1 MIIVDTAIARHVAA
15 GKPPIRVGMIGAGFM
30 ASGVVLQTGGPYRES
45 IRIAAIAARTPSKA
59 VAAYE
64 AAGFEDPAMVDS
76 AQGLAR
82 AIEAGR
88 PAVTE
93 DAMLV
98 ATSPHI
104 DVLLDVTGAVEDAI
118 APVLAAIEHGKHVL
132 LMNPE
137 LDGTLGPLFKHK
149 ADKAGVVFTDVDGDQ
164 PGVIGNLHRFV
175 KGLGVRP
182 VLLGNIKGLQDPYR
196 NPTTQKGFAKRWGQN
211 PYLVT
216 SFADGTKVSFEM
228 TVAANASGMTVAK
241 RGMHGYTFEPGTP
254 ITQAAKRYDPEE
266 ILAGPGIVDYVVGC
280 EPGPGVWALGTIE
293 HPRQRHY
300 LNLYKLGEGPLYCF
314 HTPYHLCHFE
324 VPVTIARAALLQDAA
339 ITPLGAPCARRAGDG
354 QARPEGGRGDRRA
367 RRLHRL
373 RRGGDR
379 GDHRPRRAA
388 ADRRRGRLQ
397 APARHPQGRGADLRR
412 RGDPRRPAGR
422 QAPRRAG
429 RALRPEEQPRPEAT
443 AARAGCAPAS
453 GGGRHAGERQRLLGD
468 GERGGEARALDAEE
482 IDEAR
487 DAVRL
492 GPRSG
497 SRWPG
502 RPRGELRADAGIV
515 GGERPV
521 GELRPVAPDRRVEA
535 VAPARVKAV
544 VDPLDPLGVRPE
556 APAPGEVER
565 QVRPEPVA
573 LGHRVDE
580 VREGHPG
587 REPEVVALA
596 VEDPA
601 RPGRAEPL
609 DPRRH
614 LAREEAAGVDEEV
627 AAERHPLAPLSASRR
642 SPPAVREPGAP
653 RGSGSRA
660 PPRPPAS
667 SSSPW

>member
-64 AAGFEDPAMVDS
+64 AAGFENPAMVDS
-76 AQGLAR
+76 APALAR
-82 AIEAGR
+82 AVEAGR

-98 ATSPHI
+98 ATSPHV

-164 PGVIGNLHRFV
+164 PGVIGNLHRFI

-196 NPTTQKGFAKRWGQN
+196 NPTTQKGFAERWGQN

-254 ITQAAKRYDPEE
+254 ITQAAKRYDADE

-314 HTPYHLCHFE
+314 YTPYHLCHFE
-324 VPVTIARAALLQDAA
+324 VPVTVARAALLQDAA
-339 ITPLGAPCARRAGDG
+339 ITPIGAPCLDVLAMAKRDLKAGEVIDALGGYTVYGEAETAEITARDG
-354 QARPEGGRGDRRA
+354 LLPIGVAVGCK
-367 RRLHRL
+367 L
-373 RRGGDR
+373 RRDIPKDAALTYADVELPAGRLVDKLRAEQDTLFGLK
-379 GDHRPRRAA
+379 RRAA
-388 ADRRRGRLQ
+388 A
-397 APARHPQGRGADLRR
+397 
-412 RGDPRRPAGR
+412 
-422 QAPRRAG
+422 
-429 RALRPEEQPRPEAT
+429 
-443 AARAGCAPAS
+443 
-453 GGGRHAGERQRLLGD
+453 
-468 GERGGEARALDAEE
+468 
-482 IDEAR
+482 
-487 DAVRL
+487 
-492 GPRSG
+492 
-497 SRWPG
+497 
-502 RPRGELRADAGIV
+502 
-515 GGERPV
+515 
-521 GELRPVAPDRRVEA
+521 
-535 VAPARVKAV
+535 
-544 VDPLDPLGVRPE
+544 
-556 APAPGEVER
+556 
-565 QVRPEPVA
+565 
-573 LGHRVDE
+573 
-580 VREGHPG
+580 
-587 REPEVVALA
+587 
-596 VEDPA
+596 
-601 RPGRAEPL
+601 
-609 DPRRH
+609 
-614 LAREEAAGVDEEV
+614 
-627 AAERHPLAPLSASRR
+627 
-642 SPPAVREPGAP
+642 
-653 RGSGSRA
+653 
-660 PPRPPAS
+660 
-667 SSSPW
+667 